1 MVSDTNM
8 KDDALLLANND
19 NDKELSKNIVS
30 INRQKQEFIA
40 KKWLIAIENN
50 KVEEILPAT
59 KEELDFFEIW
69 WYNFALVK
77 KLLLINENNNA
88 PKSQTM
94 LGYYNEH
101 FLAENW
107 FIQQIRLANQ
117 KKLNKYQVFA
127 IRGIQK
133 RMQNA
138 VAVGSKTSQKWL
150 QALANNTI
158 KEILPQTKSELELG
172 DRWWYY
178 YSLAYICY
186 FQTKKPLLNSK
197 IIIRDYYNDDVK
209 IGSWLRAQIKAGLN
223 KSLFDEQIAV
233 LKKIGIIIDENH
245 STYLTVIRHHNCLR
259 WIQAVKNNSVEEILP
274 PKAEEILIQ
283 ERWCYKYA
291 VAYKYFE
298 KAKNL
303 DLVET
308 EDVVGYYGET
318 VHLGSWIHEQRQNF
332 RRKKL
337 FIEQIQA
344 LDDIKMI
351 WKKGITTKDLWQ
363 LNLEEVKKYKEQ
375 NHTLA
380 IPKDYHVT
388 TDSGVSLAP
397 GSWLRNQ
404 RNRYN
409 VIGLSD
415 DKVDKLND
423 LEVDWDISKV
433 QWQENYKDA
442 VRYFEEHHYLYVAA
456 KAEIQK
462 DPAKKRL
469 WNWLNRQKKDRLKGN
484 LTPEK
489 INLLDKIGM
498 IWDREE
504 NHFNNVLLFEHYGLS
519 AYANKE
525 ILDTRSNL
533 IMNAMICYCKDNNLP
548 LTIENKLNPIITN
561 GILPPIENESIKL
574 EDIIEK
580 YQNRLNLVRR
590 TR

>member
-1 MVSDTNM
+1 MNSSTNM
-8 KDDALLLANND
+8 KGDILLLAD
-19 NDKELSKNIVS
+19 NDRGLSQNIAS

-40 KKWLIAIENN
+40 KKWLMAIENN
-50 KVEEILPAT
+50 KVEDILPAT

-77 KLLLINENNNA
+77 KLLLTNENNNA
-88 PKSQTM
+88 PKSQAM
-94 LGYYNEH
+94 LGYYNEP

-107 FIQQIRLANQ
+107 FIQQIQLIEQ

-127 IRGIQK
+127 IKDIQN

-138 VAVGSKTSQKWL
+138 VTVDSTTSQKWL

-158 KEILPQTKSELELG
+158 KEILPQTKSKLGLG
-172 DRWWYY
+172 DCWWYY
-178 YSLAYICY
+178 YSLAYTCY
-186 FQTKKPLLNSK
+186 LQTKKPLINSK
-197 IIIRDYYNDDVK
+197 IIIRDYYGDDVK
-209 IGSWLRAQIKAGLN
+209 IGTWLRTQIKAGLN
-223 KSLFDEQIAV
+223 KSLFNEQITA
-233 LKKIGIIIDENH
+233 LKGIDITIDENH
-245 STYLTVIRHHNCLR
+245 STYLTVIRYHNCMR
-259 WIQAVKNNSVEEILP
+259 WIQAVKNNSVMEILP
-274 PKAEEILIQ
+274 PKVEEILIQ

-291 VAYKYFE
+291 VAYKYFKKFE
-298 KAKNL
+298 NL

-308 EDVVGYYGET
+308 KDVVGYYGET
-318 VHLGSWIHEQRQNF
+318 VHLGSWIHEQRQN
-332 RRKKL
+332 RRQNKL
-337 FIEQIQA
+337 FPEQIQA

-351 WKKGITTKDLWQ
+351 WKKGLTTKDLWQ

-388 TDSGVSLAP
+388 TDGGVSLAP
-397 GSWLRNQ
+397 GYWLRNQ
-404 RNRYN
+404 RNRHN

-415 DKVDKLND
+415 DKASKLNE
-423 LEVDWDISKV
+423 LETDWDINEV
-433 QWQENYKDA
+433 QWQENYQDA
-442 VRYFEEHHYLYVAA
+442 VRYFEEHHYLYVVA
-456 KAEIQK
+456 KLEIQK

-469 WNWLNRQKKDRLKGN
+469 WNWLNRQKKDRVKGN

-519 AYANKE
+519 AYVNRE
-525 ILDTRSNL
+525 ILDTRSTL
-533 IMNAMICYCKDNNLP
+533 IMNAMICYCKDNGLP
-548 LTIENKLNPIITN
+548 LTIENKLNPIIIN
-561 GILPPIENESIKL
+561 GILPSTENESIKL
-574 EDIIEK
+574 EDVMEK